1 MQSLQQEAACLVCL
15 YQKKAVAVYCVP
27 VWRHAVLQLSPRH
40 SRVGET
46 TEALSCQPDRKIV
59 VQVMLLLR
67 ENPGDCKLVSLIL
80 LLGKVVEKIILGATE
95 KFKKKKKKQPVSRHT
110 QHGFTRKKS
119 CLSNLIYFSDK
130 VTCLVDEGKAM
141 HIIFLYFSK
150 AFNTIPYG
158 QLILL

>member
-1 MQSLQQEAACLVCL
+1 
-15 YQKKAVAVYCVP
+15 
-27 VWRHAVLQLSPRH
+27 
-40 SRVGET
+40 
-46 TEALSCQPDRKIV
+46 
-59 VQVMLLLR
+59 MLLLR

-110 QHGFTRKKS
+110 QHGFTKKKS